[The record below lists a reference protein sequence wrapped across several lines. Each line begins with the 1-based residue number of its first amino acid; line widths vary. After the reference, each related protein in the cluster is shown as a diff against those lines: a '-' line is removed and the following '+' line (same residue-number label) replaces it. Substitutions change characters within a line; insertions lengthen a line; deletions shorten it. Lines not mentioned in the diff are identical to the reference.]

1 MVSYRNLT
9 LAMCLLF
16 SHCLDF
22 GISDCGFYTPI
33 VRSNCPLKSI
43 ESAKFYE
50 NGFSPA
56 LPFMITLWPHDIRL
70 CCINFNTDNCW
81 LLTKETIKVQR
92 KVQQLQSSRNPNQL
106 LGGRHVLQIFDLP
119 LKEQYLRHIS
129 YSSLPSFKCLCEASL
144 CSLARV
150 CSAPY
155 KSDHRAINKSGV
167 ADNKSISSHLRRLL
181 HHCPAWRRRDRGGG
195 AGRGGKTWQ
204 TDSIGRSIFC
214 SF

>member
-1 MVSYRNLT
+1 M
-9 LAMCLLF
+9 
-16 SHCLDF
+16 DF
-22 GISDCGFYTPI
+22 GISDCGFCTPI

-70 CCINFNTDNCW
+70 CCIDFNTNNCW
-81 LLTKETIKVQR
+81 LRTEKNIKVQR
-92 KVQQLQSSRNPNQL
+92 KVKQLQSSRNQNQL
-106 LGGRHVLQIFDLP
+106 LGGRHVLQIF
-119 LKEQYLRHIS
+119 YLS
-129 YSSLPSFKCLCEASL
+129 FKVFAAYFLQFLPSFKCLCEASL

-155 KSDHRAINKSGV
+155 KSDHRAINNSGV
-167 ADNKSISSHLRRLL
+167 ADNKSISSHPRRLL

-204 TDSIGRSIFC
+204 TDSIGGSIFH
-214 SF
+214 SS